1 MVERPS
7 RDALRAAWIE
17 RLHSYG
23 SKSVD
28 PFMVGGM
35 VLDDLLEDEGPLSP
49 SQWRRRVADLMEL
62 VDRAGHER
70 GEPLGDSIHD
80 MWFMRKVPAEQIAER
95 LGSGRFWREWPE
107 E

>member
-23 SKSVD
+23 SESID
-28 PFMVGGM
+28 PFLVGGA
-35 VLDDLLEDEGPLSP
+35 VLDELIQSDERRSP
-49 SQWRRRVADLMEL
+49 EQWRQSVADLMEL

-80 MWFMRKVPAEQIAER
+80 MWFLRNASAVAIADA
-95 LGSGRFWREWPE
+95 LSSGRFWREWPE
-107 E
+107 